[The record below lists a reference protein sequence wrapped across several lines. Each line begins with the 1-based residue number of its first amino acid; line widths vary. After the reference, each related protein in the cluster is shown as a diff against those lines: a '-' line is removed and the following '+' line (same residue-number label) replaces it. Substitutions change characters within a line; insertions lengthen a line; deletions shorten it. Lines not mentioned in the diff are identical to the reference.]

1 MMPMYANTEGR
12 VPVQIWITP
21 EMRIAVKR
29 AARRAGITMEQAGRE
44 AVAGW
49 LEWTARVELEASRKI
64 VREHAEDG
72 VMISA

>member
-1 MMPMYANTEGR
+1 MSGTEGL
-12 VPVQIWITP
+12 VPVQVWITP
-21 EMRIAVKR
+21 EMRQAVKQ
-29 AARRAGITMEQAGRE
+29 AARRAGLTMNQAGNE
-44 AVAGW
+44 AWSGW

>member
-1 MMPMYANTEGR
+1 MSSTEGL
-12 VPVQIWITP
+12 VPAQIWLTP
-21 EMRIAVKR
+21 ETRTAVKQ
-29 AARRAGITMEQAGRE
+29 AARRAGITLTQAGNE
-44 AVAGW
+44 AFVGW